1 LDKNESGHITQKD
14 LLKLLF
20 DQAQHNATRE
30 ELNALEARITNQI
43 NGQNETLDKRFELT
57 DRRFE
62 VIDKKF
68 EAIDKRF
75 DSIDKRFEAVD
86 KRFDAVD
93 KKFEAMDK
101 KFEAVD
107 KRFDRLSWLII
118 STLIGICASLALQLL
133 K

>member
-1 LDKNESGHITQKD
+1 MDKDESGHITQKD

-43 NGQNETLDKRFELT
+43 NGQNETLDKRFEII
-57 DRRFE
+57 DKKFE
-62 VIDKKF
+62 AVDKKF

-75 DSIDKRFEAVD
+75 EAI
-86 KRFDAVD
+86 
-93 KKFEAMDK
+93 DK